1 MSEEEEGA
9 GGVGGGGGG
18 VCSPGK
24 AFGSSSHAVFT
35 AGSIAAKINYR
46 QKQFNPQRPR
56 GTNGLELMG

>member
-1 MSEEEEGA
+1 MRC
-9 GGVGGGGGG
+9 GGVF
-18 VCSPGK
+18 VLQEK
-24 AFGSSSHAVFT
+24 LLAHAVFT